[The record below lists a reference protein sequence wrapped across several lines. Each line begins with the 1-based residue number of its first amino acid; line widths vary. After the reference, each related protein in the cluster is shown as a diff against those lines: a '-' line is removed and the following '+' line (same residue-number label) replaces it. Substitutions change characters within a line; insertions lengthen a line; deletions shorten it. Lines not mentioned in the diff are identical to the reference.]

1 MWITLRLYAMHRTEC
16 LSSHSVFSLIFLVG
30 LSGCGGSDDP
40 NKGINVKPTVH
51 LTGKVLVDGVAP
63 DTPVTIKAHLVGDA
77 GGNQPLSS
85 GGTGKDGVFGL
96 NTYNSGDGLP
106 PGEYKLT
113 FLWTELRLGSAALGG
128 GRTDKLGGQYAD
140 PKTSQFTVK
149 VTESKDVLD
158 IGAFELKKAATPTKI
173 KDDRN

>member
-63 DTPVTIKAHLVGDA
+63 DTPVTIKAHLVGNTSGD
-77 GGNQPLSS
+77 QPLSS
-85 GGTGKDGVFGL
+85 GGTGKDGVFEL
-96 NTYNSGDGLP
+96 NTYNAGDGVP

-113 FLWTELRLGSAALGG
+113 FLWTELRLGGGALGG
-128 GRTDKLGGQYAD
+128 GGTDKLGGQYAD

-149 VTESKDVLD
+149 VTESKDIQD